1 VNGDE
6 GRSPTAFGGDVGAET
21 RQRQLTTLLVHSPD
35 AIVMLDAAGLI
46 REWNPAAEAL
56 LGWSRTEILGT
67 GVRVLVPP
75 EDLAQFEDTWAGLLA
90 GGAAAPHETV
100 RVHRDGTR
108 VPVRIHVAPIHE
120 DGRFAGAVAT
130 YRNLPVADEPARTA
144 APGASSAAERRP
156 EGDQPGRV
164 GIPAES
170 ARDTLVVDELT
181 GLPGRRGL
189 QRRLAE
195 PVAGG
200 LARGVAVLDVDAFAL
215 INHSYGPDAGDDV
228 LRELARRLQE
238 VAGAAVVGR
247 WQGDTFVYVVDAVVP
262 AVALDEL
269 TIMVVAALGTPFLVG
284 GDLLRLTVSAG
295 LVTTELVPAVELL
308 RSAMDALG
316 AAKETGRDR
325 AVWFDAAMRPA
336 PGGGFRLAND
346 LHHGIEQGELRLH
359 FQPIVQLSTNEVI
372 GVEALVRWE
381 RPGVG
386 LLAPASFIDV
396 AERTG
401 QIVPLGAWVA
411 QQACR
416 AAVQVAPFSGG
427 PRSVSINVSAR
438 QLSDPGLVAMLH
450 SALQESSCPPSSI
463 IIEVTETALMHD
475 MGAATTTLEAIKAL
489 GLSLDL
495 DDFGT
500 GYSSLLYL
508 KHFPVDRIKID
519 QSFVGGLG
527 TDGADTAIVASTIAL
542 AHSVGMQAVAEGV
555 ETADQLAL
563 LHLMGC
569 DFAQGYLLS
578 RPLTF
583 DQLHHWLSQY
593 VPARRQPPEAQPEGP
608 GSRPS
613 AADQRDQA
621 AEERDRA
628 AEERDRAAEERDQVA
643 EERDQVAEERD
654 QVAEQSEA
662 GVSKKA
668 LDRSALARR
677 KAASDR
683 TRAAQDRGAGAGER
697 VRAEADRDSAL
708 TDRETS
714 ASERVRAEADRDS
727 ALTDRET
734 SASERVRAE
743 ADRDSTLTD
752 GDTPASD
759 PEHSSGD

>member
-6 GRSPTAFGGDVGAET
+6 GRSPTTFEGDVGAET
-21 RQRQLTTLLVHSPD
+21 RQRQLATLLVHSPD
-35 AIVMLDAAGLI
+35 AIVMLDVRGLI

-56 LGWSRTEILGT
+56 LGWSRAEILGT

-75 EDLAQFEDTWAGLLA
+75 EGLAQFEQLWAGLVA
-90 GGAAAPHETV
+90 GGAAPPHETV

-130 YRNLPVADEPARTA
+130 LRILLVAAEPARTA
-144 APGASSAAERRP
+144 APDVSSAAERRP

-164 GIPAES
+164 EIPAES

-195 PVAGG
+195 PVAAG

-215 INHSYGPDAGDDV
+215 INQTYGPDAGDDA

-238 VAGAAVVGR
+238 VAGPAVVGR
-247 WQGDTFVYVVDAVVP
+247 WQADEFVYVVDAVDP

-284 GDLLRLTVSAG
+284 GDLLRLTVSTG
-295 LVTTELVPAVELL
+295 LATTELVPAGELL

-325 AVWFDAAMRPA
+325 AVWFDVAMRPA